1 MRIRDVYVESL
12 GTFVPEPMSV
22 EEAVARGWYPAEDAA
37 AGGWLSAT
45 VAGDIEA
52 PEMALRAARQTFER
66 SGLSPGSVGLL
77 LYPDCW
83 HQGPEGWHPQYHLQR
98 QLLMDDALAVELKH
112 GCTGMF
118 SALRLAADHLAA
130 RAPGAT
136 TGTPGTEGPGDA
148 AALLV
153 TSDNYGTPLLDRW
166 RQSAEF
172 IMGDGACALTLTR
185 RPGFAELVSLTMS
198 TIPEAEELH
207 RCGEPLFPPT
217 VTTGRPLNFASRIDA
232 FKQKVVTEGLGSL
245 ALFKIQKTLVDCVG
259 QALEEAG
266 STLEEVAWVLPNNA
280 SKEQTEVGFLAAL
293 GLPLS
298 RSTWEYGRTIGHTG
312 AGDQFFSLAH
322 LLSTG
327 RLSAGD
333 HVLMFSVAPGVTV
346 SAAVFKIHSIPDWA
360 RP

>member
-12 GTFVPEPMSV
+12 GTFLPEPVSV
-22 EEAVARGWYPAEDAA
+22 GEAVAQGWYPAEEAA
-37 AGGWLSAT
+37 AGGWLSAG

-52 PEMALRAARQTFER
+52 PEMGLRAARQAFDR
-66 SGLSPGSVGLL
+66 SALTPGSIDLL

-98 QLLMDDALAVELKH
+98 QLAMDDALAVELKH

-118 SALRLAADHLAA
+118 SALRLAVSHLAA
-130 RAPGAT
+130 GAD
-136 TGTPGTEGPGDA
+136 DA

-172 IMGDGACALTLTR
+172 IMGDGACALTLTQG
-185 RPGFAELVSLTMS
+185 PGFAELVSLTMS

-266 STLEEVAWVLPNNA
+266 TTLDEVAWVMPNNA
-280 SKEQTEVGFLAAL
+280 SKEQTEVGFLTAL

-327 RLSAGD
+327 QLSAGD
-333 HVLMFSVAPGVTV
+333 HVLMFGVAPGVTI
-346 SAAVFKIHSIPDWA
+346 SAAVFKINDIPDWA
-360 RP
+360 RR